1 MAAEYDLS
9 DVNLPFSKVA
19 EENVIGAVLV
29 DGTSV
34 VLGDMI
40 AAALS
45 PEHFYITRNR
55 RIFELMNQEF
65 LLSHTVDIVTMIDA
79 CTRHGIFEN
88 ETEAK
93 TYLMALADGCSS
105 VSAGVTYA
113 KVVTENY
120 LRRALIV
127 AAKDII
133 DAANN
138 SSEHASNIVDYAEQK
153 IYDIGAGVEN
163 KSLTRISGIVFD
175 RIKALN
181 TLVQESQANGGKP
194 VMTGIP
200 TGFTELDKRIYGLN
214 KSDLLIIAARPGMGK
229 TSFAMNI
236 AANSSRLAPKKQV
249 CIFSLEMSK
258 EQIVS
263 RMICSE
269 ARISSDVLKT
279 GRITPDETTAFM
291 SAAETLQDLEIY
303 IDDTPGCNVMS
314 IQSKLRRMSNLGIVI
329 IDYLQLMNSVNN
341 YHGNR
346 VSEVSE
352 ITRSLKVMA
361 KNLNVPVIVL
371 SQLARGPEQRQ
382 DKRPLLSDLRD
393 SGSIEQDADIVMFL
407 YRDGYYDQTSPN
419 PNVCECI
426 VAKNRHGEVGTTYL
440 GWRGEST
447 RFMNIEVN
455 HQQPGGGGR

>member
-1 MAAEYDLS
+1 MAGEYDLS
-9 DVNLPFSKVA
+9 DVNLPFSRVA
-19 EENVIGAVLV
+19 EENVIGAVLL
-29 DGTSV
+29 DGKSSI
-34 VLGDMI
+34 LGDMI
-40 AAALS
+40 AGGLN
-45 PEHFYITRNR
+45 PEHFYIMRNR
-55 RIFELMNQEF
+55 RIFEIMNQEF
-65 LLSHTVDIVTMIDA
+65 LLSRTVDAITMVDA

-88 ETEAK
+88 ENEAQG
-93 TYLMALADGCSS
+93 YLLGLAKECPSM
-105 VSAGVTYA
+105 SAGVTYA

-120 LRRALIV
+120 IRRCLIM
-127 AAKDII
+127 ASKDII

-138 SSEHASNIVDYAEQK
+138 SADHANDILDYAEQK

-163 KSLTRISGIVFD
+163 KTLTKIQGIVYD

-181 TLVQESQANGGKP
+181 ELVMESQANGGKP
-194 VMTGIP
+194 VMTGLS
-200 TGFTELDKRIYGLN
+200 TGFIKLDSQIYGLN

-236 AANSSRLAPKKQV
+236 ATNTSRKAPKKQICV
-249 CIFSLEMSK
+249 FSLEMSK

-279 GRITPDETTAFM
+279 GRI
-291 SAAETLQDLEIY
+291 SAAEIDAFMKAAADLQKMEIY

-314 IQSKLRRMSNLGIVI
+314 IQSKLRRMSNLGLVI
-329 IDYLQLMNSVNN
+329 IDYLQLMSSVNN

-346 VSEVSE
+346 VTEVSE

-361 KNLNVPVIVL
+361 KSLNVPVIVL
-371 SQLARGPEQRQ
+371 SQLARGPEQRV
-382 DKRPLLSDLRD
+382 DKRPMLSDLRD

-407 YRDGYYDQTSPN
+407 YRNSYYDHEDKN

-426 VAKNRHGEVGTTYL
+426 VAKNRHGEVGTIEL
-440 GWRGEST
+440 GWHGEFT
-447 RFMNIEVN
+447 RFSNIEIANV
-455 HQQPGGGGR
+455 PGGK

>member
-1 MAAEYDLS
+1 MAAGYDIS
-9 DVNLPFSKVA
+9 GVNLPFSKVA

-29 DGTSV
+29 DGTSS

-40 AAALS
+40 AASLS
-45 PEHFYITRNR
+45 PEHFYINRNR
-55 RIFELMNQEF
+55 QIFEVMNGEF
-65 LLSHTVDIVTMIDA
+65 LLSRTVDIVTMINA
-79 CTRHGIFEN
+79 CTRRGIFES
-88 ETEAK
+88 ESEARE
-93 TYLMALADGCSS
+93 YLMTLANSCAS

-113 KVVTENY
+113 KVVTDNY
-120 LRRALIV
+120 LRRALIL
-127 AAKDII
+127 ASKDII
-133 DAANN
+133 DAASTNADTAQ
-138 SSEHASNIVDYAEQK
+138 SIVDYAEQK

-163 KSLTRISGIVFD
+163 KTLTKIQGIVYD

-181 TLVQESQANGGKP
+181 ELVAESQANGGKP
-194 VMTGIP
+194 VMTGIS
-200 TGFTELDKRIYGLN
+200 TGFDHLDKRIYGLN

-236 AANSSRLAPKKQV
+236 AFNASKAAPKKSICV
-249 CIFSLEMSK
+249 FSLEMSK

-279 GRITPDETTAFM
+279 GRITPDEVNAFM
-291 SAAETLQDLEIY
+291 GAAEVLQEAEIY
-303 IDDTPGCNVMS
+303 VDDTTGSNVMS
-314 IQSKLRRMSNLGIVI
+314 IQSKLRRMNNLGLVI

-371 SQLARGPEQRQ
+371 SQLARGPETRQ
-382 DKRPLLSDLRD
+382 DKRPMLSDLRD

-407 YRDGYYDQTSPN
+407 YRDGYYDATSPN

-426 VAKNRHGEVGTTYL
+426 VAKNRHGETGTTYL

-447 RFMNIEVN
+447 RFTNIEVN
-455 HQQPGGGGR
+455 QPGGGH